1 MYIVKKKLKLILKD
15 ILEEMFEL
23 DLSFWQSRELWLM
36 IPKLFIGDEP
46 TGNLDKETETEI
58 LDIFTNLAHE
68 DNKCVIIISHSSSVK
83 EKVDVVLNLKEG
95 HVVNSS
101 RKS

>member
-1 MYIVKKKLKLILKD
+1 MAIARALAYDSKAIL
-15 ILEEMFEL
+15 
-23 DLSFWQSRELWLM
+23 
-36 IPKLFIGDEP
+36 GDET

-95 HVVNSS
+95 HVVNSF

>member
-1 MYIVKKKLKLILKD
+1 MAIARALAYDSKTIL
-15 ILEEMFEL
+15 
-23 DLSFWQSRELWLM
+23 
-36 IPKLFIGDEP
+36 GDEP

-95 HVVNSS
+95 HVLILLGRVNYDFFSFIFCCII
-101 RKS
+101 

>member
-1 MYIVKKKLKLILKD
+1 MYIVKKALINIKRHIGRNVWIGLIVLAIARALAYDSKT
-15 ILEEMFEL
+15 IL
-23 DLSFWQSRELWLM
+23 
-36 IPKLFIGDEP
+36 GDEP